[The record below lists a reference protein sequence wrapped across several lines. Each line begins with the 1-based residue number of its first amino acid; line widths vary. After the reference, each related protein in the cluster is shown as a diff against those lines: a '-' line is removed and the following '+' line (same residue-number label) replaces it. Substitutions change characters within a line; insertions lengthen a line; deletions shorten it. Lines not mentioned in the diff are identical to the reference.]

1 MIFVCFGILFGVMMV
16 CNIFIFKI
24 VRDSKC
30 WVIVVVNSINLIK
43 VEDFELNLSIVI
55 KDDVL
60 KLYDVIVIINDRFFI
75 YFVESGC
82 VIF

>member
-1 MIFVCFGILFGVMMV
+1 M
-16 CNIFIFKI
+16 
-24 VRDSKC
+24 
-30 WVIVVVNSINLIK
+30 
-43 VEDFELNLSIVI
+43 EDYELNLSIVI